1 MSSSAAVPLPE
12 IVAPEAVRAAE
23 GASSAPAWGPVKR
36 FFLRFG
42 FVYFLFTMVPF
53 DVSVLPFGRI
63 VLKPYE
69 TFWESTATSVGR
81 QVFGVTVTILEINGS
96 GDTTYD
102 YVRTFCHLVLAVL
115 LGLLW
120 TILDKKR
127 ARDPRLYEWFRVYLR
142 FSLALAMIVY
152 GTFKLI
158 PTQFGPIGLSRL
170 LQPFGEA
177 SPMGLLWAFM
187 AASPPY
193 TSFTGAVETL
203 GGLLLIPR
211 RTTLLGA
218 LVSASAMLQVLVL
231 NLCYDVP
238 VKLFSF
244 NLLVMALLLA
254 VPDLRRLADLF
265 LFNRRVEP
273 AEIRPLFA
281 RRGLNRAAAA
291 LWGIGLLAFTVYSLY
306 GAYEGDKQYGSLA
319 PKPPLYGAWEVEEF
333 VLDGSVRPPL
343 LTDAER
349 WRRVLFEYPDYVSIQ
364 LMQKFEGRSRRN
376 YGLKLDSTKKTLTI
390 TDLRDPKKETVL
402 SYRRPEPKV
411 LTLEG
416 TFEGKKLRARLRR
429 IDESEFLLISRGFHW
444 INERPFNR

>member
-1 MSSSAAVPLPE
+1 MSSSAALPLQE
-12 IVAPEAVRAAE
+12 TIAPEPVQTEERT
-23 GASSAPAWGPVKR
+23 STSPAWGPVKR
-36 FFLRFG
+36 FLLRFG
-42 FVYFLFTMVPF
+42 FVYFLFVMVPF
-53 DVSVLPFGRI
+53 NVSVLPFGR
-63 VLKPYE
+63 VVMKPYE
-69 TFWESTATSVGR
+69 TFWESMATSVGR
-81 QVFGVTVTILEINGS
+81 QVFGISFDILEINGS

-102 YVRTFCHLVLAVL
+102 YVRTFCYLVLAVL

-152 GTFKLI
+152 GTMKLI
-158 PTQFGPIGLSRL
+158 PTQFGTIGLRRL

-187 AASPPY
+187 AASPAY
-193 TSFTGAVETL
+193 TAFTGAVETL

-218 LVSASAMLQVLVL
+218 LVSAAAMLQVLVL

-238 VKLFSF
+238 VKLFSS

-254 VPDLRRLADLF
+254 APDLRRLANLF

-281 RRGLNRAAAA
+281 RRRLNRVAGV

-306 GAYEGDKQYGSLA
+306 GAYQTNKQYGALA

-343 LTDAER
+343 LTDADR
-349 WRRVLFEYPDYVSIQ
+349 WRRVLFEYPDYISVQ
-364 LMQKFEGRSRRN
+364 LMQKFQGRARRN
-376 YGLKLDSTKKTLTI
+376 YGLKLDSTRKTLTI
-390 TDLRDPKKETVL
+390 TDLGDPKKKTVL
-402 SYRRPEPKV
+402 SYRQPEPKV

-416 TFEGKKLRARLRR
+416 TFEGKKLRTRLRR
-429 IDESEFLLISRGFHW
+429 VDESEFLLTSRGFHW
-444 INERPFNR
+444 INELPFNR